1 MQPKLRGLLGIGITQ
16 HDMVPARGKVASN
29 IGSECGFTSTA
40 LGVGNDNDLHSFV
53 SKKLNDDK
61 NIRQI
66 AYLFV

>member
-1 MQPKLRGLLGIGITQ
+1 MQPKLRRLLGVGVTQ
-16 HDMVPARGKVASN
+16 HDMVTAGGKVASN
-29 IGSECGFTSTA
+29 IGSKSGFTSTA
-40 LGVGNDNDLHSFV
+40 LGIGNDNDLHSFV